1 MIVPVNIVSVQVN
14 QNNSLFITTGVDYDS
29 DGTIVGQEIT
39 SQYTLNPGDSLEG
52 QPVEVVNIANAL
64 WTSAVVEAY
73 KLANPPVVSLPLP
86 WVAPAP
92 PAMIVPPMLPQ
103 VEPVLVNTETPV
115 AAVDEQAPVAEAPAA

>member
-14 QNNSLFITTGVDYDS
+14 QNNSLFITTGVDYDN